1 VRPSWWLRSLAAT
14 VLCEVEGIPRRLGLL
29 CLVGGAV
36 VARLMAACSA
46 VVGGV
51 VVAQLSMVEQW
62 FSSGNMVV

>member
-1 VRPSWWLRSLAAT
+1 
-14 VLCEVEGIPRRLGLL
+14 
-29 CLVGGAV
+29 
-36 VARLMAACSA
+36 MAACSA